1 MADNVDWG
9 QAESS
14 LKQKAGQY
22 YDPTMLDDLKRN
34 SSYGAGEG
42 SSNVDDWIGRIS
54 NKAQLRGSNESNS
67 TYQAN
72 GNGGVTVGPTGKVND
87 PMHTQGNGSGGGGGA
102 GGGGWGGG
110 MGAGWEQ
117 KANDLYG
124 TLMQRATQSLN
135 INPNDP
141 IVKGQ
146 VNSFKAGATRDSRNY
161 VDQMAESG
169 GPSANLTG
177 EKRMAAEHVSQGAGS
192 LQSTLIQ
199 NELTQHRNEI
209 QNALT
214 QMGGMLSD
222 QQRIALQQQLGLL
235 DVNLRQQQI
244 NSGNDQWSAEFGR
257 GVSNDANHW
266 DTVRRNGGVG

>member
-9 QAESS
+9 AAESS

-72 GNGGVTVGPTGKVND
+72 GNGGVTVGPTGRVND
-87 PMHTQGNGSGGGGGA
+87 PMHTQSSGSGGG

-117 KANDLYG
+117 KANDLYS
-124 TLMQRATQSLN
+124 TLMGRATQSLN

-169 GPSANLTG
+169 GPSANLAG
-177 EKRMAAEHVSQGAGS
+177 EKRMAAEKVSQGAGS